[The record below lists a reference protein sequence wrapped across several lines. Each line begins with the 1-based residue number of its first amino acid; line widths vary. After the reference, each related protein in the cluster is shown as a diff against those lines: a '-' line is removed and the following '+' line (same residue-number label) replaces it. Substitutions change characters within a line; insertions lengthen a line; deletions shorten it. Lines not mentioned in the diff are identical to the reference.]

1 MNLAAIFALLLQS
14 GACAQSTFRGPEG
27 AVLTVI
33 VCPHV
38 VVPGAPT
45 GEMPDDLA
53 PEAPPARQGKRT

>member
-33 VCPHV
+33 VCPQV
-38 VVPGAPT
+38 LVPDAET
-45 GEMPDDLA
+45 EA
-53 PEAPPARQGKRT
+53 PETPQVLPGRRT